1 MINYDNLRMPALNP
15 STRQSKLSFLN
26 EKSKEIKEKM
36 AANENRQIQDVWH
49 LFLASFVTNL
59 LGHIRVQ
66 TRRTLYY
73 ILAMIRSIPLFAL

>member
-1 MINYDNLRMPALNP
+1 
-15 STRQSKLSFLN
+15 
-26 EKSKEIKEKM
+26 M